1 MNDAEKRELHKQRE
15 EHRKE
20 VKRQKEAK
28 KKKIAWIVIAVAV
41 VVLIALRISEIDFS
55 SFNKSHTDSNGKF
68 SLSSGYDSSIYPIS
82 LDSSENAVC
91 SAVSGDVAVLTS
103 GSFRVL
109 NPSDAEVKNEV
120 THKYSNPV
128 LETNG
133 AYALVYD
140 QGGKKFRLETNGK
153 NIYEATSE
161 NNIICA
167 TVSNGGIVAVA
178 TLSDSSKCSIIV
190 YSKSLEKTI
199 SYDVSLGY
207 VAEMSVDSSGNYVAF
222 SCFNSENAQLVTKV
236 CILKV
241 KDGTVSKEFDLIYP
255 TLYDLRF
262 SGTDLY
268 CVSQEGVCVISD
280 RKKLVD
286 VFENS
291 KGIINSYCYND
302 SGYLTVCRTDYENSD
317 SISVCVVKPSGKTSC
332 SFTVSQVPKQM
343 KAANGN
349 FYLYIGNEILCF
361 NKNGEVLQKID
372 CGVISSFTV
381 ISKRIF
387 YIKQSILEC
396 HSL

>member
-15 EHRKE
+15 ERRKE
-20 VKRQKEAK
+20 IKRQKETRRK
-28 KKKIAWIVIAVAV
+28 KTAWIVIAVVV

-55 SFNKSHTDSNGKF
+55 SFNKSHTDSNGRF
-68 SLSSGYDSSIYPIS
+68 SISSGYDASVYPIS

-91 SAVSGDVAVLTS
+91 SALSDDAAVLTS
-103 GSFRVL
+103 GSFQVL
-109 NPSDAEVKNEV
+109 NPSDDEVKNEAV
-120 THKYSNPV
+120 HKYSNPI

-140 QGGKKFRLETNGK
+140 QGGKKFRLETNSK
-153 NIYEATSE
+153 NIYEGTAE

-167 TVSNGGIVAVA
+167 TVSSGGIVAVA
-178 TLSDSSKCSIIV
+178 TLSDSAKCSIIV
-190 YSKSLEKTI
+190 YSKSLEKTA

-241 KDGTVSKEFDLIYP
+241 KDNTILEEFDLTYP
-255 TLYDLRF
+255 TLYDLSF
-262 SGTDLY
+262 SGADLY
-268 CVSQEGVCVISD
+268 CVSQEGVSVIAD
-280 RKKLVD
+280 RKKLVN

-291 KGIINSYCYND
+291 KGVINSYCYNE

-317 SISVCVVKPSGKTSC
+317 SVSVCVIKPNGKVSC
-332 SFTVSQVPKQM
+332 SFAISQVPEQM
-343 KAANGN
+343 KAASGN
-349 FYLYIGNEILCF
+349 FYLYIDNEILCC
-361 NKNGEVLQKID
+361 NKKGEVLQKID

-381 ISKRIF
+381 ISKRLF